1 MVAGFRG
8 GQAQDMTTD
17 ITTFLDPADTMTP
30 GDTPRPRSSR
40 APRHGLLSPRS
51 WAELL
56 YTLVDLAPAIA
67 FFVLIVTLLSVG
79 LGLAIIYVGVPI
91 IALGLLVARFGGQ
104 VQRAMALAFLDMP
117 TPPPGSIRP
126 RKRGPIGAMVGVMAD
141 GACWRAVCYFVIK
154 IALAPVTFGLALGFY
169 SAGLGAVTY
178 PMWRPY
184 LPEQAASDGSL
195 HRGAQWWPDFFVDTW
210 PRMIFL
216 AVLGL
221 GVLWL
226 APRVVRFLTT
236 IDRILIV
243 SLLTGDA
250 DRADRADGADGAD
263 G

>member
-1 MVAGFRG
+1 MGAGFRG
-8 GQAQDMTTD
+8 GQAQHMTTD
-17 ITTFLDPADTMTP
+17 MTTFLDPADTMTS
-30 GDTPRPRSSR
+30 GDTPRPRPAR

-104 VQRAMALAFLDMP
+104 VQRAMALAFLDLP

-169 SAGLGAVTY
+169 AAGLGAVTY

-250 DRADRADGADGAD
+250 DGVDGADG
-263 G
+263 

>member
-1 MVAGFRG
+1 MGARPIG
-8 GQAQDMTTD
+8 GQAQGM
-17 ITTFLDPADTMTP
+17 TTFLDPADAMTP
-30 GDTPRPRSSR
+30 GEAPREPLPSR

-79 LGLAIIYVGVPI
+79 LGLTITYVGVPFFVF
-91 IALGLLVARFGGQ
+91 GLLVARFGGQ
-104 VQRAMALAFLDMP
+104 LQRAMALAFLDLP
-117 TPPPGSIRP
+117 TSPPEAIRP
-126 RKRGPIGAMVGVMAD
+126 RRPGPIGAMVGVLAD

-154 IALAPVTFGLALGFY
+154 IALAPVTFGLALGSY
-169 SAGLGAVTY
+169 AAGLAAVTY
-178 PMWRPY
+178 PIWRPY

-195 HRGAQWWPDFFVDTW
+195 HRGTQWWPDYFVDTW
-210 PRMIFL
+210 PRMVFL
-216 AVLGL
+216 AIVGL

-243 SLLTGDA
+243 SLLTGDTSRPL
-250 DRADRADGADGAD
+250 DY
-263 G
+263 